1 MKTDKGICAGCRETR
16 PVADLE
22 MVNLI
27 RVRRVGNQVYRE
39 GRRAPDFHMTAVDI
53 VHRRDFRWMAAV
65 RSNKILSIPFTPS
78 HLAQSRVPRRASTEV
93 E

>member
-39 GRRAPDFHMTAVDI
+39 GQRAPDFHMATVDI
-53 VHRRDFRWMAAV
+53 VHRLDFRCMGTVAPTKSS
-65 RSNKILSIPFTPS
+65 RSPS
-78 HLAQSRVPRRASTEV
+78 LEAISRKV
-93 E
+93 EFPGAHQLR